1 LYELALNFASVH
13 QDENYRG
20 FSEVGKNKQ
29 LFTAFVVVRYFFI
42 FAFILYFSGQFRI
55 FYIQNLLFYSES
67 IYSLIV

>member
-55 FYIQNLLFYSES
+55 FYIQILCCFIQRVYLL
-67 IYSLIV
+67 